1 MPLMRSARLKR
12 DNLSLLT
19 GGAALIRAVAAVE
32 RAAQARHARTHAS
45 GDHGQRSAAR
55 RWSRALCSDD
65 TGAHD
70 VALHTTPWGFM
81 AVSLRGGGRSE
92 R

>member
-45 GDHGQRSAAR
+45 GYHGQRSAAR

-81 AVSLRGGGRSE
+81 AVSPRGGGRSE